1 MLQKISQQIRN
12 QMQPRT
18 PVAWRQ
24 LMKEKTRLLVAISG
38 IGFANMLIF
47 VQLGFQDALYD
58 SAVKP
63 YTLINAD
70 LLMISPQSESLSS
83 LQSFDRQQLY
93 QTLGYGG
100 VASISSLYIKLAPWK
115 NPDTRKTRSIL
126 VWGVEPGVPSFQMP
140 EVTTSAG
147 KLQMLNTVLFDRASR
162 PEYGVTAQ
170 RITTSPGLEAELN
183 QKSVNAVGVFTLGT
197 SFVADGNVI
206 TSDSTFLHLFPDH
219 QSSKIDIGLIQL
231 QPGADIK
238 AIQSQLQAGVPNVMI
253 LSAGE
258 FIARE
263 RTYWEVNS
271 PISFIFGMGV
281 IMGFVVGIVIVYQIL
296 YTDVVNHLPEY
307 ATLKAMGYTDNYLL
321 GVLFQ
326 EAFIL
331 ALLGYLP
338 GFLVSLGI
346 YQLAYGATLLPIAMK
361 LERAVTVLVLTFLM
375 CSVSGAIALRK
386 LRSADPADNF

>member
-1 MLQKISQQIRN
+1 MLQKISQKILHSFQ
-12 QMQPRT
+12 RT
-18 PVAWRQ
+18 PLAWRQ
-24 LMKEKTRLLVAISG
+24 LMKEKARLLVAIAG
-38 IGFANMLIF
+38 IGFADMLIF

-58 SAVKP
+58 SAIKP
-63 YTLINAD
+63 YTLIQAD

-93 QTLGYGG
+93 QTLGYTG
-100 VASISSLYIKLAPWK
+100 VESISSLYVKLAPWK
-115 NPDTRKTRSIL
+115 NPTTRQTRSIL

-140 EVTTSAG
+140 EVKASTSQ
-147 KLQMLNTVLFDRASR
+147 LQMLNTVLFDRASR
-162 PEYGVTAQ
+162 PEYGVIAEN
-170 RITTSPGLEAELN
+170 ITTQGLEAELN
-183 QKSVNAVGVFTLGT
+183 RKTVNAVGIFTLGT

-206 TSDSTFLHLFPDH
+206 TSDSTFLNLFPDH
-219 QSSKIDIGLIQL
+219 QASKIDIGLIQL
-231 QPGADIK
+231 QPGANLK
-238 AIQSQLQAGVPNVMI
+238 AVQGQLQAGVAGVEV
-253 LSAGE
+253 LSAAE

-263 RTYWEVNS
+263 RNYWEVNS

-321 GVLFQ
+321 VVLFQ
-326 EAFIL
+326 EALIL
-331 ALLGYLP
+331 AVFGYLP

-375 CSVSGAIALRK
+375 CTASGAIAMRK

>member
-1 MLQKISQQIRN
+1 
-12 QMQPRT
+12 
-18 PVAWRQ
+18 
-24 LMKEKTRLLVAISG
+24 MKEKARLLVAIAG
-38 IGFANMLIF
+38 IGFADMLIF

-58 SAVKP
+58 SAIKP
-63 YTLINAD
+63 YTLIQAD

-93 QTLGYGG
+93 QTLGYTG
-100 VASISSLYIKLAPWK
+100 VESISSLYVKLAPWK
-115 NPDTRKTRSIL
+115 NPTTRQTRSIL

-140 EVTTSAG
+140 EVKASTSQ
-147 KLQMLNTVLFDRASR
+147 LQMLNTVLFDRASR
-162 PEYGVTAQ
+162 PEYGVIAEN
-170 RITTSPGLEAELN
+170 ITTQGLEAELN
-183 QKSVNAVGVFTLGT
+183 RKTVNAVGIFTLGT

-206 TSDSTFLHLFPDH
+206 TSDSTFLNLFPDH
-219 QSSKIDIGLIQL
+219 QASKIDIGLIQL
-231 QPGADIK
+231 QPGANLK
-238 AIQSQLQAGVPNVMI
+238 AVQGQLQAGVAGVEV
-253 LSAGE
+253 LSAAE

-263 RTYWEVNS
+263 RNYWEVNS

-321 GVLFQ
+321 VVLFQ
-326 EAFIL
+326 EALIL
-331 ALLGYLP
+331 AVFGYLP

-375 CSVSGAIALRK
+375 CTASGAIAMRK